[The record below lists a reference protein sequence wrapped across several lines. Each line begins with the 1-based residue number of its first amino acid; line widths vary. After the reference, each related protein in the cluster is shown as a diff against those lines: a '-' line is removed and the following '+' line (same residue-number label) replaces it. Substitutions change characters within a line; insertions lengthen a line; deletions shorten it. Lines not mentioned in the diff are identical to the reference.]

1 MKDNPNVPDRFA
13 NCFGVI
19 NQQRRHVCP
28 LAVVFLHLPT
38 DKSDVEFV
46 IEGMQLPHCC

>member
-1 MKDNPNVPDRFA
+1 MKDNANVLDRFA
-13 NCFGVI
+13 NCYGLI
-19 NQQRRHVCP
+19 NQQRCHVYP

-46 IEGMQLPHCC
+46 I

>member
-13 NCFGVI
+13 NCYGVI
-19 NQQRRHVCP
+19 NQQRCHVYP

-46 IEGMQLPHCC
+46 I